1 MNKACF
7 LPLVLATAVASATFA
22 DTYTDQYTNVFTGV
36 TAVSPA
42 GVPSATGGSWT
53 TDGVVLT
60 NVGNKVE
67 FDAEGEA
74 VLRLSITSA
83 PQDTNTIF
91 RVAVNGTIEDVGELT
106 ALDSGA
112 QTAFAICTNSFHAW
126 NGSAWVVLNE
136 VPDGFDGSVPTNL
149 LVEVSYQGTNSARKA
164 RFTVGDTVLAVRTN
178 SSEWVVLATQADNLS
193 GFGVNGSGT
202 LAAVNGD
209 VMLGVAEYDGVKYGT
224 LTEAVAAA
232 KTPSK
237 PVVVL
242 RPTDE
247 AITLDKEVA
256 IADNGNVQGTITVPG
271 DNAVDVLPT
280 KEEFTGQTLAGKS
293 GEYTIPVKV
302 SGGTVRVVLP
312 PEMSNKEIVGSVGH
326 AGTTVTVTI
335 QTAANVITNA
345 APDGSKALAASETKL
360 RTFLNSYAKEAYD
373 AADASSATIAA
384 AIATNG
390 VNNIPLYQSYALGI
404 NPGDSVKPVAVANDS
419 ATDGITLTIPAVDT
433 AKYSG
438 DYTITYKVGSGTAQG
453 NPGAIKVPLA
463 TGSYPVKIVFE

>member
-22 DTYTDQYTNVFTGV
+22 DQYTNVFTGV
-36 TAVSPA
+36 TAVSSA

-53 TDGVVLT
+53 TEGVVLT
-60 NVGNKVE
+60 NVDNKVE

-91 RVAVNGTIEDVGELT
+91 RVAVNGTIEDVGELIT
-106 ALDSGA
+106 PPDTA

-126 NGSAWVVLNE
+126 NGSAWVVLDE
-136 VPDGFDGSVPTNL
+136 VPAGFDGSTPTNL
-149 LVEVSYQGTNSARKA
+149 VVEISYQGTNAVRKA
-164 RFTVGDTVLAVRTN
+164 RFTVGDTLLKLRSNGT
-178 SSEWVVLATQADNLS
+178 EPWVTLGAPATSANNLTA
-193 GFGVNGSGT
+193 FGVNGSGT

-224 LTEAVAAA
+224 LTEAVANADSG
-232 KTPSK
+232 KE
-237 PVVVL
+237 VVVL
-242 RPTDE
+242 RPTKED
-247 AITLDKEVA
+247 ISLDKDVA
-256 IADNGNVQGTITVPG
+256 IADGGNVQGTITVAG
-271 DNAVDVLPT
+271 DKAVDVLPT

-302 SGGTVRVVLP
+302 NGGTVNVVLP

-373 AADASSATIAA
+373 AADASSANIAA